1 MRGRSKRS
9 FSRRG
14 SWRSSVLSR
23 RRQRGVI
30 RRRRAPK
37 RRSRRVPLRRPSL
50 VALGQRAFE
59 AGRDAAQQGGFTDR
73 ETTIRRMNESWN
85 DWSEA
90 NRIIP
95 LGWEAYHELAG
106 KYAGGFAGSAD
117 DPIAH
122 TVLAPTRKSI
132 GIVLTAMNEEDAL
145 PDVLEQV
152 ARLPLA
158 ETVVVVN
165 GSADQTFRKARQAS
179 GGIVV
184 HYPEPLGHD
193 VGRAA
198 GAKLTRADIVLFL
211 DGDFP
216 IRAEQLVPFIYAV
229 DRGVDMALND
239 LRPYIGNFSAR
250 DPVTIM
256 KEMLNRSLG
265 RGDLGP
271 NSLTAVPHALSR
283 RALSTIGC
291 VNLIVPPKAQAL
303 AIRSGLRVETAVSV
317 DVITK
322 NRVREKNSGDDNP
335 VSRLI
340 VGDHLEAFG
349 QLMRSEGPRLRAQ
362 DTIRIRAALGGAS
375 S

>member
-1 MRGRSKRS
+1 M
-9 FSRRG
+9 
-14 SWRSSVLSR
+14 
-23 RRQRGVI
+23 
-30 RRRRAPK
+30 
-37 RRSRRVPLRRPSL
+37 
-50 VALGQRAFE
+50 
-59 AGRDAAQQGGFTDR
+59 
-73 ETTIRRMNESWN
+73 ET
-85 DWSEA
+85 
-90 NRIIP
+90 NRIKP
-95 LGWEAYHELAG
+95 LGWGAYHELAG

-122 TVLAPTRKSI
+122 AVLVPTRKSI
-132 GIVLTAMNEEDAL
+132 GIVLTAMNEEAAL
-145 PDVLEQV
+145 PGVLEQA
-152 ARLPLA
+152 ARLPLT
-158 ETVVVVN
+158 EMVVVVN
-165 GSADQTFRKARQAS
+165 GSTDQTFRKARLGS

-184 HYPEPLGHD
+184 HYPRPLGHD

-198 GAKLTRADIVLFL
+198 GAKLTRSDIVLFL

-229 DRGVDMALND
+229 DRGADMALND
-239 LRPYIGNFSAR
+239 LSPFMGDFSRR
-250 DPVTIM
+250 DPVTIV

-303 AIRSGLRVETAVSV
+303 AIQSGLRVETADSV

-322 NRVREKNSGDDNP
+322 NRVRDKNSGEDNP
-335 VSRLI
+335 VSQLI

-349 QLMRSEGPRLRAQ
+349 QLMRTEGPRLRAQ
-362 DTIRIRAALGGAS
+362 DTIRARAALGGATS
-375 S
+375 